1 MQIDCG
7 NARAGVWWEDD
18 EAVEIVKYLQ
28 SQGNVKF
35 QGMDLCGFLTVKV
48 RINLEKYVKMLSP
61 RALLVGGLN

>member
-35 QGMDLCGFLTVKV
+35 QGTDLCGFFTVKV

-61 RALLVGGLN
+61 SLVVGGLN

>member
-35 QGMDLCGFLTVKV
+35 QGTDLCGFQTDIPTYILRHLYSLRK
-48 RINLEKYVKMLSP
+48 
-61 RALLVGGLN
+61 LLRC